1 MDEHSVQTPPE
12 KASIEAAINKEF
24 EDVQTRVH
32 TFDPNDPPE
41 AKAAQTTQGDGSSVP
56 TKPAAIKEIISDID
70 DKTEEDKVTSL
81 MPGAL
86 APVSIESA
94 SDIPDWAR
102 IGWQRVSEL
111 ATTDPEHDF
120 YESILGELYFG
131 NLWLNAGVVFV
142 AVFATWITT
151 SLGGGLSSAII
162 ICAFVATYFKHS
174 VDRFYRNARSDISRE
189 LAKEKL
195 ELDTGEESA
204 EWINEF
210 LRRFWLIYEPVL
222 SGSIVQVV
230 DGVLASSTPSFL
242 DSIRLTTFTL
252 GTKPPV
258 VDSIRSYPKTED
270 DVVVMDWKFSFNPN
284 DLANMTKVQIAKKV
298 NPKIVLTVRVGRG
311 MVGAGI
317 PILLENMSFSGLMR
331 VRLKLINTFPHI
343 KTIDLSFLEEPHI
356 DYALKPIGGE
366 TFGFDIAN
374 IPGLHPFI
382 KEQINAN
389 LRPMMYDPNQF
400 TLDAESLISGYPI
413 DSAIGV
419 LAVTIYGAKGL
430 KNSERFGTSDPYCK
444 LTIRGGQV
452 LAQTKV
458 INDSLVPV
466 WNETFYLII
475 NALSETLNFEIYDSN
490 EVTKDTLMGTATFP
504 LSTLAENPKQEEV
517 TAPVYLNSKAYGE
530 IKFDMNWCPVAEPT
544 ETEPAPDSNV
554 GILRFTIHQA
564 KDLDPKRSMIGQ
576 YNPYAEIYLNGKKV
590 YTTKV
595 IKRNNSPVWEEP
607 VELFVTDK
615 DGVEISVRV
624 YDARDLAVDPV
635 VASWTGKLSEFLSSK
650 NDWFKVQDAAG
661 KLRMSCIWKP
671 ILNDGS
677 LNFNVGAYVNPVG
690 VVRLHIKKAVDVK
703 SSGQLGGKSDP
714 YVSIKLNNVSRG
726 RTEMVPDT
734 LNPEWKDEIF
744 YIPVHAAREIIN
756 IEVWDHENTG
766 KDKLLGS
773 TELKV
778 SQLAKQNEDGTYSST
793 DALDTSAPLYINR
806 ETRGNLYFTASFH
819 PIIPP
824 PEVASEDKKG
834 DEVEAPKTGSGDE
847 IPRVVVDN
855 AEYQSG
861 ILIITLK
868 EAKMEKR
875 GGFVDVF
882 IDNALFPSYTSNK
895 CKEQNPV
902 WNQVFDVFVKE
913 LDWAKVTF
921 NIRQF
926 TDKNP
931 IGTAIA
937 NVNSLIEK
945 CKESPEGVA
954 LNIDGISDGLLY
966 LNVKYVPVDYVLD
979 PVECVENMGTL
990 NVKVKNAE
998 NLPAVDRGGTSD
1010 PYIQFLLNDEKIH
1023 RTKTVKKDL
1032 NPVFDEDFTV
1042 IVHSRIGDKFVL
1054 EVYDWNQVGS
1064 SKKLAHG
1071 RLDLSELKSF
1081 EAVERK
1087 VPLTNN
1093 EDGSKAGSVN
1103 LRLRFEPQLVN
1114 KKRLPTGTFAG
1125 ATKTITGIGTGVIS
1139 GGGNVVKGGVGIVGS
1154 GVNLVGS
1161 GASNVVGAVG
1171 SGFGILKKKDKDKEE
1186 KKKVEEEKVEP
1197 ATRSINTK
1205 TSETSTQEKP
1215 PSVENNG
1222 VVKNSTYNV
1231 SESSEAESTSE
1242 SGSLRLTIIEA
1253 KDLIAADSGGT
1264 SDPYVKVKFNK
1275 KDIYKT
1281 QTIKKTVNPKWDE
1294 VTQIPNLNGSIHL
1307 SVKDHN
1313 KMGKDV
1319 DIGEYDLN
1327 IWDHIQPSTSDYT
1340 KDIWVDLSKGKN
1352 GKLHLKLEY
1361 IPKGGN
1367 GDLSNSRFS
1376 GDSDRDSSE
1385 GNRFKLGFR
1394 KLRS

>member
-1 MDEHSVQTPPE
+1 MDEHSVKTPPE
-12 KASIEAAINKEF
+12 KVSIEAAINKEF
-24 EDVQTRVH
+24 EDAQTRVY

-41 AKAAQTTQGDGSSVP
+41 VKAKQATQGDGTSVP

-111 ATTDPEHDF
+111 GATDQEHDF
-120 YESILGELYFG
+120 FETILGELYFG
-131 NLWLNAGVVFV
+131 HLWLNAGVVFV

-162 ICAFVATYFKHS
+162 ICAFVATYFKTS
-174 VDRFYRNARSDISRE
+174 VNRFYRNARSDISRE
-189 LAKEKL
+189 LAKDKL

-222 SGSIVQVV
+222 SGSIVQTA
-230 DGVLASSTPSFL
+230 DGILAASTPSFL

-258 VDSIRSYPKTED
+258 IDSVRSYPKTED

-382 KEQINAN
+382 KEQINAT
-389 LRPMMYDPNQF
+389 LGPMMYDPNQF
-400 TLDAESLISGYPI
+400 TLDAEYLISGYPI

-430 KNSERFGTSDPYCK
+430 KNSEMFGTSDPYCK

-452 LAQTKV
+452 LAKTRV
-458 INDSLVPV
+458 INDTLVPV

-475 NALSETLNFEIYDSN
+475 NTLSETLNFEIYDSN
-490 EVTKDTLMGTATFP
+490 DVTKDTSMGTAAFL

-530 IKFDMNWCPVAEPT
+530 IKFDMNWCPVVEPT
-544 ETEPAPDSNV
+544 EEEPTPDSNV

-564 KDLDPKRSMIGQ
+564 KDLDPKRSMVGQ

-590 YTTKV
+590 HTTKV

-615 DGVEISVRV
+615 AGVEIAVKV
-624 YDARDLAVDPV
+624 YDSRDLAADPV

-650 NDWFKVQDAAG
+650 NDWFNVQDAAG

-671 ILNDGS
+671 ILIDGS
-677 LNFNVGAYVNPVG
+677 LDFNTGAYVNPVG
-690 VVRLHIKKAVDVK
+690 IIRLHIKKAVDVK
-703 SSGQLGGKSDP
+703 SSGQLRGKSDP

-744 YIPVHAAREIIN
+744 YIPVHSARELIN

-778 SQLAKQNEDGTYSST
+778 TQLSKQNEDGTYSST

-834 DEVEAPKTGSGDE
+834 DEVEAPEAGSGDDGGDTAEIPKAVDPPKVE

-855 AEYQSG
+855 TEYQSG

-868 EAKMEKR
+868 KAKMEKR
-875 GGFVDVF
+875 GGFVDVLT
-882 IDNALFPSYTSNK
+882 DNALFPSCTSNK

-902 WNQVFDVFVKE
+902 WNQVLDVFVKE

-926 TDKNP
+926 NDKNP
-931 IGTAIA
+931 IGTAVE

-954 LNIDGISDGLLY
+954 LKIDGISDALLY
-966 LNVKYVPVDYVLD
+966 LNVQYVPVDYVLD
-979 PVECVENMGTL
+979 PAECVENMGTL
-990 NVKVKNAE
+990 NVKVKSAE
-998 NLPAVDRGGTSD
+998 NLPAADRSGTSD

-1023 RTKTVKKDL
+1023 KTKTVKKDL
-1032 NPVFDEDFTV
+1032 NPVFNEDFT
-1042 IVHSRIGDKFVL
+1042 ITVHSRIGDKFVL

-1081 EAVERK
+1081 EGAERK

-1103 LRLRFEPQLVN
+1103 LYLRFEPQLVN

-1125 ATKTITGIGTGVIS
+1125 ATKTITGIGTGVLS
-1139 GGGNVVKGGVGIVGS
+1139 GGESVVKGGVGIVGS

-1161 GASNVVGAVG
+1161 GASSVVGAV
-1171 SGFGILKKKDKDKEE
+1171 
-1186 KKKVEEEKVEP
+1186 EEEKIEP
-1197 ATRSINTK
+1197 ATRSINTN
-1205 TSETSTQEKP
+1205 TIETAQEKP

-1222 VVKNSTYNV
+1222 VARNSTYNV
-1231 SESSEAESTSE
+1231 SESSVAESASE
-1242 SGSLRLTIIEA
+1242 SGSLRLSIIEA

-1264 SDPYVKVKFNK
+1264 SDPYVKVKLNK
-1275 KDIYKT
+1275 KEIYKT
-1281 QTIKKTVNPKWDE
+1281 QIIKKTLNPKWDE
-1294 VTQIPNLNGSIHL
+1294 VTQFSNLNGSIHL

-1327 IWDHIQPSTSDYT
+1327 IWDHVQPSASNYT
-1340 KDIWVDLSKGKN
+1340 KDIWVELSKGGN

-1361 IPKGGN
+1361 IPKGSN

-1385 GNRFKLGFR
+1385 GNRFKIGFR
-1394 KLRS
+1394 KLIS